1 MVLRNIKEFTVSRT
15 LWKWWGRRETILKIT
30 EPLTVSTGQ
39 LFATIIKYLGEATY
53 KRRRLTVQDLVDPI
67 STAI

>member
-1 MVLRNIKEFTVSRT
+1 MVGKERDYS
-15 LWKWWGRRETILKIT
+15 KNNT

-53 KRRRLTVQDLVDPI
+53 KRRRLTVQNLVDPI